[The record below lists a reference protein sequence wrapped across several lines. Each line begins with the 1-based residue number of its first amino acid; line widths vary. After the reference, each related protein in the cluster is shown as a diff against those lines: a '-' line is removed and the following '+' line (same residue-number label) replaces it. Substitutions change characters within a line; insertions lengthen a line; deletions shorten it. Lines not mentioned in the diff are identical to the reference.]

1 MANTLKLGIAGLG
14 TVGVGVW
21 KLLNE
26 NRDRIFANAG
36 CALEITAVCARDA
49 SIDRG
54 IDLSTVRWFDDADA
68 MAKADDVD
76 IFVELIGGEEGIAKT
91 SVEAALASGK
101 HVVTA
106 NKALLAHH
114 GNELAA
120 LAESHDVAL
129 NYEAAIAGAIPIVKS
144 LREGL
149 AGNDVASVVGILNG
163 TCNYIL
169 TKMAS
174 EGREFA
180 DVLAEAQEMGY
191 AEADPTFDV
200 GGHDTAHKLAI
211 LTCLAFGTKIDF
223 DAVYLEGIEAITQAD
238 LIAAQDLG
246 YCIKLLGV
254 AVRTDTGIEQRVH
267 PSLVPISSPIAAI
280 DGAFNAVAVDGN
292 YAGKIILQ
300 GAGAGQKPTASAVI
314 ADIIDIARVNALFPL
329 GREVAKLAPYKR
341 ARMRAHEGGYYIG
354 LSVYDHPGAVAAIAK
369 RFAEQDI
376 SLESI
381 IQRGVSVHPGGKEGG
396 NKDTVGQQPVVLITH
411 ETAEAALREALASI
425 EADGHIADHPRMIR
439 IEKTI

>member
-1 MANTLKLGIAGLG
+1 MTHTLKLGIAGLG

-21 KLLNE
+21 KILGE
-26 NRDRIFANAG
+26 NRERIIANAG
-36 CALEITAVCARDA
+36 CELKITAVCARNAD
-49 SIDRG
+49 IDRG
-54 IDLSTVRWFDDADA
+54 IDLKGVRWVDNAVELA
-68 MAKADDVD
+68 SSDDVD
-76 IFVELIGGEEGIAKT
+76 IFIELIGGEEGIARA
-91 SVEAALASGK
+91 SVEAALAHGK

-106 NKALLAHH
+106 NKALMAHH

-120 LAESHDVAL
+120 IAEKHNVAL
-129 NYEAAIAGAIPIVKS
+129 NYEAAVAGAIPIIKS

-149 AGNDVASVVGILNG
+149 AGNNVSSVVGILNG

-180 DVLAEAQEMGY
+180 DVLSEAQEMGY
-191 AEADPTFDV
+191 AEADPTFDI

-211 LTCLAFGTKIDF
+211 LTCLAFGTQIDF
-223 DAVYLEGIEAITQAD
+223 NSIYLEGIEAITQAD
-238 LIAAQDLG
+238 LKAVHELG

-254 AVRTDTGIEQRVH
+254 AIRTDSGIEQRVH
-267 PSLVPISSPIAAI
+267 PSLVPLSSPLAAI

-292 YAGKIILQ
+292 YSGKIILQ
-300 GAGAGQKPTASAVI
+300 GAGAGQGPTASAVI
-314 ADIIDIARVNALFPL
+314 ADVIDIARVNALYPL
-329 GREVAKLAPYKR
+329 GREVAKLAPYQR

-354 LSVYDHPGAVAAIAK
+354 LAVYDRPGAVAAIAK
-369 RFAEQDI
+369 RFGEQEI

-381 IQRGVSVHPGGKEGG
+381 IQRGAATQSGEGAD
-396 NKDTVGQQPVVLITH
+396 NEGQQSVVLIIH
-411 ETAEAALREALASI
+411 ETAEAALRQALASI
-425 EADGHIADHPRMIR
+425 EADGHIADRPRMIR

>member
-1 MANTLKLGIAGLG
+1 MTHTLKLGIAGLG

-26 NRDRIFANAG
+26 NRERIFTNAG
-36 CALEITAVCARDA
+36 CELKITAVCARNA
-49 SIDRG
+49 GVDRG
-54 IDLSTVRWFDDADA
+54 IDLSGVRWVGNAVELASSEDI
-68 MAKADDVD
+68 D
-76 IFVELIGGEEGIAKT
+76 IFVELIGGEEGIAREA
-91 SVEAALASGK
+91 VEAALAHGK

-106 NKALLAHH
+106 NKALMAHH
-114 GNELAA
+114 GNELATI
-120 LAESHDVAL
+120 AEQQNVAL
-129 NYEAAIAGAIPIVKS
+129 NYEAAVAGAIPIIKS

-149 AGNDVASVVGILNG
+149 AGNNVSSVVGILNG

-180 DVLAEAQEMGY
+180 DVLSEAQEMGY
-191 AEADPTFDV
+191 AEADPTFDI

-211 LTCLAFGTKIDF
+211 LTCLAFGTRIDF
-223 DAVYLEGIEAITQAD
+223 NSIYLEGIEAITQAD
-238 LIAAQDLG
+238 LKAVHELG

-254 AVRTDTGIEQRVH
+254 AIRTDSGIEQRVH
-267 PSLVPISSPIAAI
+267 PSLVPLTSPLAAI

-292 YAGKIILQ
+292 YSGKIILQ
-300 GAGAGQKPTASAVI
+300 GAGAGQGPTASAVI
-314 ADIIDIARVNALFPL
+314 ADIIDIARVNALYPL
-329 GREVAKLAPYKR
+329 GREVAKLAPYQR

-354 LSVYDHPGAVAAIAK
+354 LAVHDRPGAVAAIAK
-369 RFAEQDI
+369 RFGEQEI

-381 IQRGVSVHPGGKEGG
+381 IQRGADTQSGEGA
-396 NKDTVGQQPVVLITH
+396 DSEGQQSVVLIIH
-411 ETAEAALREALASI
+411 ETAEAALRQALASI
-425 EADGHIADHPRMIR
+425 EADGHIADRPRMIR

>member
-1 MANTLKLGIAGLG
+1 MTNTLRLGIAGLG

-21 KLLNE
+21 KLLAE
-26 NRDRIFANAG
+26 NRQRIFANAG
-36 CALEITAVCARDA
+36 CVLEITAVCARNA
-49 SIDRG
+49 SADRG
-54 IDLSTVRWFDDADA
+54 IDLGSVQWFDDAVA
-68 MAKADDVD
+68 LAQSDDID
-76 IFVELIGGEEGIAKT
+76 IFVELIGGEEGVARA

-114 GNELAA
+114 GNELAV
-120 LAESHDVAL
+120 LAEKQNVAL
-129 NYEAAIAGAIPIVKS
+129 NYEAAVAGGIPIIKS

-174 EGREFA
+174 EGREFD
-180 DVLAEAQEMGY
+180 DVLADAQKMGY
-191 AEADPTFDV
+191 AEADPTFDI

-211 LTCLAFGTKIDF
+211 LTSLAFGTRIDF

-238 LIAAQDLG
+238 LKAADDLG

-267 PSLVPISSPIAAI
+267 PSLVPLSSPIAAI
-280 DGAFNAVAVDGN
+280 DGAFNAVAVEGN
-292 YAGKIILQ
+292 YCGKIILQ

-314 ADIIDIARVNALFPL
+314 ADIIDIARVNALYPL
-329 GREVAKLAPYKR
+329 GREVAKLAPYQR

-354 LSVYDHPGAVAAIAK
+354 LSVHDHPGAVAAIAK
-369 RFAEQDI
+369 RFAEQEI

-381 IQRGVSVHPGGKEGG
+381 IQRGATAQPE
-396 NKDTVGQQPVVLITH
+396 NKVDDGAQQQVVLITH
-411 ETAEAALREALASI
+411 QTGEAGLREALASI
-425 EADGHIADHPRMIR
+425 EADGHIANHPRMIR

>member
-1 MANTLKLGIAGLG
+1 MTHRLKLGIAGLG

-26 NRDRIFANAG
+26 NRERIFANAG
-36 CALEITAVCARDA
+36 CELEITAVCARNAD
-49 SIDRG
+49 IDRG
-54 IDLSTVRWFDDADA
+54 IDLKGVRWVDNAVELASSDDI
-68 MAKADDVD
+68 D
-76 IFVELIGGEEGIAKT
+76 IFVELIGGEEGIAREA
-91 SVEAALASGK
+91 VETALAHGK

-120 LAESHDVAL
+120 IAEKHNVAL
-129 NYEAAIAGAIPIVKS
+129 NYEAAVAGAIPIVKS

-149 AGNDVASVVGILNG
+149 AGNNVSSVVGILNG

-180 DVLAEAQEMGY
+180 DVLSDAQKMGY
-191 AEADPTFDV
+191 AEADPTFDI

-211 LTCLAFGTKIDF
+211 LTCLAFGSRIDF
-223 DAVYLEGIEAITQAD
+223 NSIYLEGIEAITQAD
-238 LIAAQDLG
+238 LKAVHELG

-254 AVRTDTGIEQRVH
+254 AIRTDSGIEQRVH
-267 PSLVPISSPIAAI
+267 PSLVPLTSPLAAI
-280 DGAFNAVAVDGN
+280 DGAFNAVAVEGN
-292 YAGKIILQ
+292 YSGKIILQ

-314 ADIIDIARVNALFPL
+314 ADIIDIARVNALYPL
-329 GREVAKLAPYKR
+329 GREVAKLAPYQR
-341 ARMRAHEGGYYIG
+341 ARMRAHEGGYYVG
-354 LSVYDHPGAVAAIAK
+354 LAVHDRPGAVAAIAK
-369 RFAEQDI
+369 RFGEQEI

-381 IQRGVSVHPGGKEGG
+381 IQRGTDTQSGEDAEGG
-396 NKDTVGQQPVVLITH
+396 GQQSVVLIIH

-425 EADGHIADHPRMIR
+425 EADGHIADRPRMIR

>member
-1 MANTLKLGIAGLG
+1 MTKTLKLGIAGLG

-21 KLLNE
+21 KLLSE
-26 NRDRIFANAG
+26 NHDRIFANAG
-36 CALEITAVCARDA
+36 CPIEITAVCARDA
-49 SIDRG
+49 SLDRG
-54 IDLSTVRWFDDADA
+54 IDLGAVRWFDDAVA
-68 MAKADDVD
+68 LAKSDDID
-76 IFVELIGGEEGIAKT
+76 IFIELIGGEEGIARAA
-91 SVEAALASGK
+91 VEAALTSGK
-101 HVVTA
+101 HVVSA

-120 LAESHDVAL
+120 LAEKHNVAL
-129 NYEAAIAGAIPIVKS
+129 NYEAAVAGAIPIIKS

-149 AGNDVASVVGILNG
+149 AGNDVSSVVGILNG

-174 EGREFA
+174 EGREFD
-180 DVLAEAQEMGY
+180 DVLADAQQMGY
-191 AEADPTFDV
+191 AEADPTFDI

-211 LTCLAFGTKIDF
+211 LTSLAFGTRIDF
-223 DAVYLEGIEAITQAD
+223 GAVYLEGIEEITQAD
-238 LIAAQDLG
+238 LKAAHELG

-254 AVRTDTGIEQRVH
+254 AIRTDSGIEQRVH
-267 PSLVPISSPIAAI
+267 PSLVPLTSPIAAI
-280 DGAFNAVAVDGN
+280 DGAFNAVAVEGN
-292 YAGKIILQ
+292 YSGKIILQ

-314 ADIIDIARVNALFPL
+314 ADIIDIARVNALYPL
-329 GREVAKLAPYKR
+329 GREVSRLAPYQR

-354 LSVYDHPGAVAAIAK
+354 LSVYDIPGAVAAVAK
-369 RFAEQDI
+369 RFGEQEI

-381 IQRGVSVHPGGKEGG
+381 IQRGSALQPETGAGTETQ
-396 NKDTVGQQPVVLITH
+396 TVGQQPVVLITH
-411 ETAEAALREALASI
+411 ETGEAALRQALASI

>member
-1 MANTLKLGIAGLG
+1 MSKTLKLGIAGLG

-21 KLLNE
+21 KQLHE

-36 CALEITAVCARDA
+36 CPLEITAVCARHA
-49 SIDRG
+49 ANDRG
-54 IDLSTVRWFDDADA
+54 IDLSSTQWFDDATA
-68 MAKADDVD
+68 LAASDDID
-76 IFVELIGGEEGIAKT
+76 IFIELIGGEEGIARE
-91 SVEAALASGK
+91 SVETALKHGK

-106 NKALLAHH
+106 NKALMAHH

-120 LAESHDVAL
+120 LAEKHNVAL
-129 NYEAAIAGAIPIVKS
+129 NYEAAVAGAIPIIKS

-149 AGNDVASVVGILNG
+149 AGNDVSSVVGILNG

-180 DVLAEAQEMGY
+180 DVLADAQEMGY
-191 AEADPTFDV
+191 AEADPTFDI
-200 GGHDTAHKLAI
+200 GGHDTAHKLAV
-211 LTCLAFGTKIDF
+211 LTSLAFGTRIDF

-238 LIAAQDLG
+238 LKAAEELG

-267 PSLVPISSPIAAI
+267 PSLVPRTSPIAAI
-280 DGAFNAVAVDGN
+280 DGAFNAVAVEGN
-292 YAGKIILQ
+292 YSGKIILQ

-314 ADIIDIARVNALFPL
+314 ADIIDIARVNALYPL
-329 GREVAKLAPYKR
+329 GREVAKLAPYQR

-354 LSVYDHPGAVAAIAK
+354 LSVHDRPGAVAAIAR
-369 RFAEQDI
+369 RFAEQEI

-381 IQRGVSVHPGGKEGG
+381 IQRGNASQPDAGVDAET
-396 NKDTVGQQPVVLITH
+396 DTAGQQPVVLITH
-411 ETAEAALREALASI
+411 ETGEAALRQALASI

>member
-1 MANTLKLGIAGLG
+1 MTKTLKLGIAGLG

-21 KLLNE
+21 KLLAE
-26 NRDRIFANAG
+26 NHDRIFANAG
-36 CALEITAVCARDA
+36 RPIEITAVCARDA
-49 SIDRG
+49 SLDRG
-54 IDLSTVRWFDDADA
+54 IDLGAVRWFDNAVA
-68 MAKADDVD
+68 LAKCDDIDV
-76 IFVELIGGEEGIAKT
+76 FVELIGGEEGIARAA
-91 SVEAALASGK
+91 VEAALASSK

-120 LAESHDVAL
+120 LAEKNNVAL
-129 NYEAAIAGAIPIVKS
+129 NYEAAVAGTIPIVKS

-149 AGNDVASVVGILNG
+149 AGNDVSSVVGILNG

-174 EGREFA
+174 EGREFD
-180 DVLAEAQEMGY
+180 DVLADAQEMGY

-211 LTCLAFGTKIDF
+211 LTSLAFGTRIDF

-238 LIAAQDLG
+238 LKAAHELG

-254 AVRTDTGIEQRVH
+254 AIRTDSGIEQRVH

-292 YAGKIILQ
+292 YSGKIILQ

-314 ADIIDIARVNALFPL
+314 ADIIDIARVNALYPL
-329 GREVAKLAPYKR
+329 GREVARLEPYQR

-354 LSVYDHPGAVAAIAK
+354 LSVYDVPGAVAAIAK
-369 RFAEQDI
+369 RFAEQEI

-381 IQRGVSVHPGGKEGG
+381 IQRGHTLQSETGVET
-396 NKDTVGQQPVVLITH
+396 DTQAAAQQPVVLITH
-411 ETAEAALREALASI
+411 ETGEAALRQALASI

>member
-1 MANTLKLGIAGLG
+1 MTNTLKLGIAGLG
-14 TVGVGVW
+14 TVGIGVW

-36 CALEITAVCARDA
+36 CALEITAVCARNADM
-49 SIDRG
+49 DRG
-54 IDLSTVRWFDDADA
+54 VDLSSARWFDDAVEL
-68 MAKADDVD
+68 AKSDDIDV
-76 IFVELIGGEEGIAKT
+76 FVELIGGEEGIARQAIET
-91 SVEAALASGK
+91 ALENGK

-106 NKALLAHH
+106 NKALMAHH

-120 LAESHDVAL
+120 IAEEQNVAL
-129 NYEAAIAGAIPIVKS
+129 NYEAAVAGAIPIIKS

-149 AGNDVASVVGILNG
+149 AGNDVSSVVGILNG

-180 DVLAEAQEMGY
+180 DVLSDAQKMGY
-191 AEADPTFDV
+191 AEADPTFDI

-211 LTCLAFGTKIDF
+211 LTCLAFGTRIDF
-223 DAVYLEGIEAITQAD
+223 NSIYLEGIEAITQAD
-238 LIAAQDLG
+238 LKAVHELG

-254 AVRTDTGIEQRVH
+254 AVRTDSGIEQRVH
-267 PSLVPISSPIAAI
+267 PSLVPLSSPLAAI

-292 YAGKIILQ
+292 YSGKIILQ
-300 GAGAGQKPTASAVI
+300 GAGAGQGPTASAVI
-314 ADIIDIARVNALFPL
+314 ADIIDIARVNALYPL
-329 GREVAKLAPYKR
+329 GREVAKLAPYQR

-354 LSVYDHPGAVAAIAK
+354 LAVYDRPGAVAAIAR
-369 RFAEQDI
+369 RFGEQKI

-381 IQRGVSVHPGGKEGG
+381 IQRGATAQLEESSEGE
-396 NKDTVGQQPVVLITH
+396 GQQSVVLIIH
-411 ETAEAALREALASI
+411 ETAEAALRQALASI
-425 EADGHIADHPRMIR
+425 EADGHIADRPRMIR

>member
-1 MANTLKLGIAGLG
+1 MTNTLKLGIAGLG

-36 CALEITAVCARDA
+36 CALEIAAVCARDA
-49 SIDRG
+49 DMDRG
-54 IDLSTVRWFDDADA
+54 VDLSSARWVDDAVEL
-68 MAKADDVD
+68 AKSDDIDV
-76 IFVELIGGEEGIAKT
+76 FVELIGGEEGVARHA
-91 SVEAALASGK
+91 VETALESGK

-106 NKALLAHH
+106 NKALMAHH

-120 LAESHDVAL
+120 IAEKQNVAL
-129 NYEAAIAGAIPIVKS
+129 NYEAAVAGAIPIIKS

-149 AGNDVASVVGILNG
+149 AGNDVSSVVGILNG

-180 DVLAEAQEMGY
+180 DVLSDAQEMGY
-191 AEADPTFDV
+191 AEADPTFDI
-200 GGHDTAHKLAI
+200 GGHDTAHKLAV
-211 LTCLAFGTKIDF
+211 LTCLAFGTRIDF
-223 DAVYLEGIEAITQAD
+223 NSIYLEGIEAITQAD
-238 LIAAQDLG
+238 LKAVHELG

-254 AVRTDTGIEQRVH
+254 AVRTDSGIEQRVH
-267 PSLVPISSPIAAI
+267 PSLVPLTSPLAAI

-292 YAGKIILQ
+292 YSGKIILQ
-300 GAGAGQKPTASAVI
+300 GAGAGQGPTASAVI
-314 ADIIDIARVNALFPL
+314 ADIIDIARVNALYPL
-329 GREVAKLAPYKR
+329 GREVAKLAPYQR

-354 LSVYDHPGAVAAIAK
+354 LAVHDRPGAVAAIAK
-369 RFAEQDI
+369 RFGEQEI

-381 IQRGVSVHPGGKEGG
+381 IQRGSAIQVDEDSESA
-396 NKDTVGQQPVVLITH
+396 GQQSVVLIIH
-411 ETAEAALREALASI
+411 ETAEAALRQALASI
-425 EADGHIADHPRMIR
+425 EADGHIADRPRMIR